1 MRCVRC
7 RGDGWVTV
15 VRKIDGVDYDFCAPC
30 PVCRKPANLP
40 NDGKSASSEREET

>member
-1 MRCVRC
+1 MKCARC

-30 PVCRKPANLP
+30 PQCRRPEIHT
-40 NDGKSASSEREET
+40 DGKSASSEQENQ